1 MKHEQNSR
9 FVLCETSRGT
19 LGVEVVAQDILRVF
33 LGRETQNYFSKAVEA
48 DRHENCAF
56 TVTEESDTLVIAT
69 PALRLAV
76 DAAGRTDFYTAAG
89 KPLSLAWRGARG
101 VIDRGLHDKDLLE
114 KEGHTERYIFGFEE
128 SYGYLSGTSV
138 RDIIFPACLFR
149 IMWI

>member
-1 MKHEQNSR
+1 MMKHEQNSR

-56 TVTEESDTLVIAT
+56 TVTEEDDILVIAT

-76 DAAGRTDFYTAAG
+76 DAAGRTDFYTASGQAPQSG
-89 KPLSLAWRGARG
+89 MARRTRR
-101 VIDRGLHDKDLLE
+101 DRP
-114 KEGHTERYIFGFEE
+114 RA
-128 SYGYLSGTSV
+128 S
-138 RDIIFPACLFR
+138 
-149 IMWI
+149 